1 MAQVQASG
9 QSAFAPHGGLPQLT
23 PDDDPKTRDVDVDD
37 SISDDASSTSKQ
49 EGVKQAEALT
59 MSWTKKSLGLA
70 YAL

>member
-1 MAQVQASG
+1 MDNQPAHHDAK
-9 QSAFAPHGGLPQLT
+9 
-23 PDDDPKTRDVDVDD
+23 DPTENVKHRD
-37 SISDDASSTSKQ
+37 SDDASEEPMQ

>member
-1 MAQVQASG
+1 MAQTQTSASG
-9 QSAFAPHGGLPQLT
+9 SYNLDNEMDNQPAHHDAK
-23 PDDDPKTRDVDVDD
+23 DPTENVKHRD
-37 SISDDASSTSKQ
+37 SDDASEEPMQ